1 MIDKKFFQD
10 LAETHYSNQLNVSK
24 LPYGDVM
31 FAMLELETEMLNR
44 ITVAENMQKDY
55 IQEDEKEKAIL
66 MQGRIDTLQDALEL
80 VKKTQAKIL
89 K

>member
-31 FAMLELETEMLNR
+31 FAMLELETDIQNKLT
-44 ITVAENMQKDY
+44 IVENMQKDY
-55 IQEDEKEKAIL
+55 MLEDEKEKAIL
-66 MQGRIDTLQDALEL
+66 MQGQIYTLQDVLEL